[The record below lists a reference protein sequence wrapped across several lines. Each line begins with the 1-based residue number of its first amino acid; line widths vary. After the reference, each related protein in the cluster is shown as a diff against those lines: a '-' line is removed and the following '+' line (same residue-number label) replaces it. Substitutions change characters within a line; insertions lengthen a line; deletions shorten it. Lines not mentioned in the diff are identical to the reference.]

1 VAVDQDGSLRFEGRP
16 VTSAGLQGELA
27 SIAGIDSLKI
37 YADAKVSALVVSKIM
52 KAASEAGVL
61 KFILITQQRTGG

>member
-1 VAVDQDGSLRFEGRP
+1 LKA
-16 VTSAGLQGELA
+16 ELA
-27 SIAGIDSLKI
+27 AIAGIDKLKI